1 MSGARVSRSLA
12 GAVLLAA
19 LTGLA
24 GCGAPRSTEPAA
36 IPASEV
42 PYRLLDPADVPLV
55 ASAQGVGTGRSTPV
69 YLLDQAGTLVPA
81 PTAVADGPTVEV
93 AEQALARLQAGPTD
107 TERATGLASALG
119 AVVRLALVSVD
130 DGTAQVEV
138 RLTAGDL
145 AADQVPLALGQV
157 VLTLTSVPGI
167 DGVQLVS
174 DGDPVE
180 MALPGGVRTI
190 GPVSATDYEVLTQPA
205 G

>member
-1 MSGARVSRSLA
+1 MTFARATRCLA
-12 GAVLLAA
+12 AAVLVAVLAA
-19 LTGLA
+19 LA
-24 GCGAPRSTEPAA
+24 GCGAPRSTAPAA

-42 PYRLLDPADVPLV
+42 PYRLLEPAEAPLA
-55 ASAQGVGTGRSTPV
+55 ASSQGVGTGRTTPV
-69 YLLDQAGTLVPA
+69 YLLDEAGTLVLAPA
-81 PTAVADGPTVEV
+81 AVTDGTTVDV
-93 AEQALARLQAGPTD
+93 AEQALARLQAGPTEE
-107 TERATGLASALG
+107 ERRSGLESALG
-119 AVVRLALVSVD
+119 AVVRLDLVSVD

-138 RLTAGDL
+138 RLTGGDL

-180 MALPGGVRTI
+180 MALPGGVRTTD
-190 GPVSATDYEVLTQPA
+190 PVSAADYEVLTEPT